1 MRAMWKGAVAFG
13 LVNVPIKLYA
23 ATEDHDVRFHQVHA
37 ADGGR
42 VKMLRTCSVD
52 GKPVEYKEL
61 AKAYE
66 SDTGQ
71 VVIMEDADFEGLPVP
86 GMREIEVV
94 EFVPSDQV
102 DPVLFD
108 RSYYLEPEPRAL
120 KPYVLLREA
129 LEATERTAL
138 VRVVLRQKTQLGALR
153 VRGDVLVL
161 QTMLWPDEV
170 RAADFDVLD
179 ADVDIRPQELSMAS
193 SLIDSLSTDFDP
205 SEFRDEYR
213 EALLAVID
221 RKLAGGQGISEP
233 QLVGAGDEG
242 DGIVLDLMAALRES
256 VKRSQTTKPAAAAGS
271 EPGEE
276 PAAESATA
284 KRRTT
289 TTRTASTKATTGPAS
304 TRAATTR
311 AATTRA
317 ATTSGAR
324 TTRAATTSG
333 ARTTAAATK
342 TVSKAPAKK
351 AAAER
356 AVTSA
361 AAPKKP
367 AKTATP
373 TAKTARRRTA

>member
-129 LEATERTAL
+129 LEATDRTAL

-221 RKLAGGQGISEP
+221 RKLAGGQGITAPAMGE
-233 QLVGAGDEG
+233 VGDGG

-256 VKRSQTTKPAAAAGS
+256 VKRSQTTKPAGGAESGA
-271 EPGEE
+271 E
-276 PAAESATA
+276 AESAA
-284 KRRTT
+284 APR
-289 TTRTASTKATTGPAS
+289 RTASAKTGTPKAATARAGTPKAAATKATTPAP
-304 TRAATTR
+304 
-311 AATTRA
+311 
-317 ATTSGAR
+317 AR
-324 TTRAATTSG
+324 
-333 ARTTAAATK
+333 K
-342 TVSKAPAKK
+342 TVSKAPVKK
-351 AAAER
+351 AAADR
-356 AVTSA
+356 AATTGA
-361 AAPKKP
+361 AAPKK
-367 AKTATP
+367 
-373 TAKTARRRTA
+373 TAKTAASTAKTPRRRTA

>member
-1 MRAMWKGAVAFG
+1 MRAMWTGAVAFG

-52 GKPVEYKEL
+52 GRTIEFKEL

-66 SDTGQ
+66 SETGQ
-71 VVIMEDADFEGLPVP
+71 VVIMDDADFDGLPVP
-86 GMREIEVV
+86 GVREIEVL

-102 DPVLFD
+102 DPVLLD

-129 LEATERTAL
+129 LSATERTAL
-138 VRVVLRQKTQLGALR
+138 VRVVLRQKTQLAALR

-170 RAADFDVLD
+170 RKADFDVLD
-179 ADVDIRPQELSMAS
+179 TEVDIRSQELSMAS

-213 EALLAVID
+213 EALLAVIE
-221 RKLAGGQGISEP
+221 RKLAGGQGVTAT
-233 QLVGAGDEG
+233 QVADAGDGG

-256 VKRSQTTKPAAAAGS
+256 VKRNQTGRSTETAATSEPAKAPRRQAAAPRAKAPTSTTK
-271 EPGEE
+271 
-276 PAAESATA
+276 
-284 KRRTT
+284 TT
-289 TTRTASTKATTGPAS
+289 
-304 TRAATTR
+304 
-311 AATTRA
+311 
-317 ATTSGAR
+317 
-324 TTRAATTSG
+324 
-333 ARTTAAATK
+333 
-342 TVSKAPAKK
+342 SKAPVKR
-351 AAAER
+351 AAPER
-356 AVTSA
+356 AVRTTST
-361 AAPKKP
+361 AAPKKV
-367 AKTATP
+367 AKSAASTT
-373 TAKTARRRTA
+373 KTARPRTA

>member
-37 ADGGR
+37 TDGGR

-52 GKPVEYKEL
+52 GKPIEYKEL

-129 LEATERTAL
+129 LEATDRTAL

-170 RAADFDVLD
+170 RAADFDVLQG
-179 ADVDIRPQELSMAS
+179 DVDIRPQELSMAS
-193 SLIDSLSTDFDP
+193 SLIDSLSADFDP
-205 SEFRDEYR
+205 GEFRDEYR

-221 RKLAGGQGISEP
+221 RKLAGGQGITAP
-233 QLVGAGDEG
+233 AAVGAGDEG

-256 VKRSQTTKPAAAAGS
+256 VKRSQTGKPAAGAESGAGAGAGSGSAAGV
-271 EPGEE
+271 PGEE
-276 PAAESATA
+276 PAAESAA
-284 KRRTT
+284 PKRRTT
-289 TTRTASTKATTGPAS
+289 ATRTASASSATASASPKAATAKAATGAASTKAT
-304 TRAATTR
+304 
-311 AATTRA
+311 
-317 ATTSGAR
+317 SGAK
-324 TTRAATTSG
+324 TPAT
-333 ARTTAAATK
+333 ATK

-351 AAAER
+351 AA
-356 AVTSA
+356 
-361 AAPKKP
+361 
-367 AKTATP
+367 KTATS

>member
-42 VKMLRTCSVD
+42 VKMVRTCSVD
-52 GKPVEYKEL
+52 GQPIEYKEL

-71 VVIMEDADFEGLPVP
+71 VVVMEDSDFEGLPVP

-102 DPVLFD
+102 DPLLLD

-129 LEATERTAL
+129 LTTTDRTAV
-138 VRVVLRQKTQLGALR
+138 VRVVLRNKTQLGALR
-153 VRGDVLVL
+153 VRDDVLVL

-170 RAADFDVLD
+170 RKADFDVLTD
-179 ADVDIRPQELSMAS
+179 TVEIRPQELSMAS

-205 SEFRDEYR
+205 TEFRDEYR

-221 RKLAGGQGISEP
+221 SKLAGGMGLTP
-233 QLVGAGDEG
+233 VAAVDAGDGG

-256 VKRSQTTKPAAAAGS
+256 VERHQSTKPAAPVA
-271 EPGEE
+271 E
-276 PAAESATA
+276 PAAKPRRSASSSTPKTA
-284 KRRTT
+284 TQKTV
-289 TTRTASTKATTGPAS
+289 AK
-304 TRAATTR
+304 
-311 AATTRA
+311 
-317 ATTSGAR
+317 
-324 TTRAATTSG
+324 
-333 ARTTAAATK
+333 TAAK
-342 TVSKAPAKK
+342 PPAKK
-351 AAAER
+351 AAAAQP
-356 AVTSA
+356 AVKSTSTA
-361 AAPKKP
+361 AA
-367 AKTATP
+367 KTTEKTTT
-373 TAKTARRRTA
+373 TAKTTRRRTA

>member
-129 LEATERTAL
+129 LEATDRTAL

-170 RAADFDVLD
+170 RAADFDVLET
-179 ADVDIRPQELSMAS
+179 DVDIRPQELSMAS

-221 RKLAGGQGISEP
+221 RKLAGGQGITEP
-233 QLVGAGDEG
+233 AAVGAGDEG

-256 VKRSQTTKPAAAAGS
+256 VKRSQTGKPGAGSGAEPGS

-276 PAAESATA
+276 PAAESAA

-289 TTRTASTKATTGPAS
+289 STARAATRTASTKAATGAAS
-304 TRAATTR
+304 TKAATVK
-311 AATTRA
+311 AAA
-317 ATTSGAR
+317 
-324 TTRAATTSG
+324 TSG

-356 AVTSA
+356 AVKTTSA
-361 AAPKKP
+361 ATPKKP
-367 AKTATP
+367 AKTATS